1 MKIIAISF
9 GCLTIALLANSAF
22 TLRTTNVKLT
32 RELQIAGSYQQQAQE
47 LASLNSQ
54 QKLVFEASIVE
65 LEESLLEMKSQ
76 LSNLTSALEI
86 AEEQMDPAYQKL
98 LESAG
103 TEATAEIN
111 SGTKNIKNTQ
121 ISSDSLPN

>member
-76 LSNLTSALEI
+76 LSNLTRALEI

-98 LESAG
+98 LKSAG
-103 TEATAEIN
+103 TGATAEIN

>member
-1 MKIIAISF
+1 MRIIVISF

-111 SGTKNIKNTQ
+111 SGTKNIKNAQ

>member
-65 LEESLLEMKSQ
+65 LEESLLEMKSK
-76 LSNLTSALEI
+76 LSDLTSALEI

-103 TEATAEIN
+103 TKATAEIN

>member
-54 QKLVFEASIVE
+54 QKLAFEASIVE
-65 LEESLLEMKSQ
+65 LEESLLEMKSK
-76 LSNLTSALEI
+76 LSDLTSALEI

-111 SGTKNIKNTQ
+111 SGTKIIKNIQ

>member
-76 LSNLTSALEI
+76 LSKLTSALEI
-86 AEEQMDPAYQKL
+86 AEKQMDPAYQKL

-111 SGTKNIKNTQ
+111 SGTKNIKNMQ